1 MSIERIIM
9 KKKVHGGRY
18 LKSDQINKNLMITS
32 CQALAIKSALN
43 HGCKS

>member
-1 MSIERIIM
+1 M
-9 KKKVHGGRY
+9 KKKMYAGRD

-43 HGCKS
+43 HGCMS

>member
-1 MSIERIIM
+1 M

-32 CQALAIKSALN
+32 CQARAIKSALN